1 MNFRSSKNVW
11 GYFSVGAAGG
21 LHEFA
26 DSQFGHCFSWGEDR
40 NQARENLVVALKELS
55 IRGDFRTTVEYL
67 ITLLETE
74 SFQQN
79 NIDTAWLD
87 LLIAER
93 VRSDKPDVLLAV
105 TCGAL
110 HIADRA
116 ITAAFTGFQTALE
129 KGQIQ
134 ASNDLDNVVDVSF
147 LHITQ
152 IMPRKMLF
160 RTILEFHML

>member
-1 MNFRSSKNVW
+1 MLLNRFQAEFRNRARIELPIVEERLGLLLGGSVW
-11 GYFSVGAAGG
+11 RSPRVRG
-21 LHEFA
+21 FA
-26 DSQFGHCFSWGEDR
+26 VRPLLLVGEDR
-40 NQARENLVVALKELS
+40 HQARENLVIALKELC

-74 SFQQN
+74 AFQQN

-110 HIADRA
+110 HIADRT
-116 ITAAFTGFQTALE
+116 ITAAFSGFQTALE

-134 ASNDLDNVVDVSF
+134 ASNDLDNVIDVSV
-147 LHITQ
+147 
-152 IMPRKMLF
+152 PR
-160 RTILEFHML
+160 

>member
-1 MNFRSSKNVW
+1 MNFVSGFKPSSGTVQELNFRSSKNVW
-11 GYFSVGAAGG
+11 GYFSVGASGG

-40 NQARENLVVALKELS
+40 QQARENLVVALKELS

-67 ITLLETE
+67 ITLLETD

-79 NIDTAWLD
+79 CIDTAWLD
-87 LLIAER
+87 VLIAER

-110 HIADRA
+110 HIADRT
-116 ITAAFTGFQTALE
+116 ITAAFSGFQTALE

-134 ASNDLDNVVDVSF
+134 AGNDLNNVTDVS
-147 LHITQ
+147 
-152 IMPRKMLF
+152 
-160 RTILEFHML
+160 